1 MGKSLVK
8 NSIFKSTL
16 NICNIIIPIIVGPY
30 VLRVLDRSYYDLYNS
45 LNATFQFF
53 LIFGALGIYN
63 YGVREISKMRDD
75 KDKCNRFFSEMFI
88 IGIISNVVVCGVY
101 IGFAF
106 ITEAETLAKWM
117 CVILSLYFFGNMF
130 NLEWINEANEN
141 YVFIALKSIIVKALY
156 FVGIFVFVRKF
167 DDIIAYVL
175 LLGGSS
181 LLNTFAS
188 FFYIKRNYKF
198 TLKGLKFARHLMPIL
213 STFFIVNIMMFY
225 AQFDK
230 QMLKSYV
237 NDSSVTAYQMAQYIS
252 SLCYSV
258 FVAIVTVTIPRVAN
272 MIANDRAKEGQDLHR
287 SATNL
292 FLMLML
298 PVTVGVALLADNV
311 ILIYGGSKYTDCIA
325 PLRVYA
331 VLQLVSSMHYIVG
344 EGYVYIQGKE
354 KTLLVINIIGAAV
367 NIALNYILWACG
379 LFTATTAA
387 ATLLGAYFVIGVIDI
402 AVARKKLNYK
412 FNPIN
417 KHTVLYTC
425 AALTFVP
432 IVLCFK
438 LIDMNIIAELLVCF
452 IACVIAYAAVLLLF
466 KDEYLLSALGKIR
479 AKLFRKN
486 DSEIPRLP
494 NPSIAP
500 IMLAAKSH
508 CGDVDKKHDAPS
520 VEGVGTRDE

>member
-1 MGKSLVK
+1 
-8 NSIFKSTL
+8 
-16 NICNIIIPIIVGPY
+16 
-30 VLRVLDRSYYDLYNS
+30 
-45 LNATFQFF
+45 
-53 LIFGALGIYN
+53 
-63 YGVREISKMRDD
+63 
-75 KDKCNRFFSEMFI
+75 
-88 IGIISNVVVCGVY
+88 
-101 IGFAF
+101 
-106 ITEAETLAKWM
+106 
-117 CVILSLYFFGNMF
+117 
-130 NLEWINEANEN
+130 
-141 YVFIALKSIIVKALY
+141 
-156 FVGIFVFVRKF
+156 
-167 DDIIAYVL
+167 
-175 LLGGSS
+175 
-181 LLNTFAS
+181 
-188 FFYIKRNYKF
+188 
-198 TLKGLKFARHLMPIL
+198 
-213 STFFIVNIMMFY
+213 MFY

-379 LFTATTAA
+379 YFTATTAA

-452 IACVIAYAAVLLLF
+452 IACVIAYAAILLLF
-466 KDEYLLSALGKIR
+466 KDKYLLSALAKIR
-479 AKLFRKN
+479 SRFFGRGKCEAVRM
-486 DSEIPRLP
+486 P
-494 NPSIAP
+494 NPSDIP
-500 IMLAAKSH
+500 FYTR
-508 CGDVDKKHDAPS
+508 GDDK
-520 VEGVGTRDE
+520 R

>member
-75 KDKCNRFFSEMFI
+75 REKCNKFFSEMFI
-88 IGIISNVVVCGVY
+88 IGAASNLLVCGAY

-106 ITEAETLAKWM
+106 LTEAEALAKWL
-117 CVILSLYFFGNMF
+117 CIILSLYFFGNMF

-141 YVFIALKSIIVKALY
+141 YGFIALKSIIVKILY
-156 FVGIFVFVRKF
+156 FVGIFVFVRKA

-175 LLGGSS
+175 LIGASS

-188 FFYIKRNYKF
+188 FFYIKRSYKF
-198 TLKGLKFARHLMPIL
+198 TLKGLKFGRHVMPLL
-213 STFFIVNIMMFY
+213 STFFIVNIMILY

-230 QMLKSYV
+230 LMLDKYV
-237 NDSSVTAYQMAQYIS
+237 GESSVTAYGMAQMIS
-252 SLCYSV
+252 SMFYSV
-258 FVAIVTVTIPRVAN
+258 FVAIVVVTIPRVSN
-272 MIANDRAKEGQDLHR
+272 MIANGRAKDGNSLHR
-287 SATNL
+287 SAADL
-292 FLMLML
+292 FFMLMI
-298 PVTVGVALLADNV
+298 PVTVGVAMLSDNV

-331 VLQLVSSMHYIVG
+331 ALQLISSLHYIVG
-344 EGYVYIQGKE
+344 EGYVYIRGRE

-379 LFTATTAA
+379 VFSATTAA
-387 ATLLGAYFVIGVIDI
+387 ATLCAAYLVIGVADMI
-402 AVARKKLNYK
+402 VARKKLGYT

-417 KHTVLYTC
+417 RHTLLYIC
-425 AALTFVP
+425 AAATFVP
-432 IVLCFK
+432 IIFAIK
-438 LIDMNIIAELLVCF
+438 LIDMHIVAELIVCF
-452 IACVIAYAAVLLLF
+452 VACVVVYGAILLLF
-466 KDEYLLSALGKIR
+466 KDKYLLSAVAKFR
-479 AKLFRKN
+479 ARLFGRHAAQ
-486 DSEIPRLP
+486 SAARLP
-494 NPSIAP
+494 NPSDIPFAT
-500 IMLAAKSH
+500 K
-508 CGDVDKKHDAPS
+508 
-520 VEGVGTRDE
+520 RDENNGR